1 VWCPAGDAS
10 AAAALSACKCGA
22 KTKCAEK
29 HRAASLLTRVKR
41 IGQDVHCAARAF
53 AWECGVEHIEIASD
67 ARQRAFAEADEPV
80 QGTGAQYSPGD
91 FLKQAGLVV
100 AVCLGLAMLAR
111 VLVMVIGEY

>member
-1 VWCPAGDAS
+1 LRG
-10 AAAALSACKCGA
+10 
-22 KTKCAEK
+22 
-29 HRAASLLTRVKR
+29 TRL
-41 IGQDVHCAARAF
+41 CM
-53 AWECGVEHIEIASD
+53 ECGVEHIEIASD